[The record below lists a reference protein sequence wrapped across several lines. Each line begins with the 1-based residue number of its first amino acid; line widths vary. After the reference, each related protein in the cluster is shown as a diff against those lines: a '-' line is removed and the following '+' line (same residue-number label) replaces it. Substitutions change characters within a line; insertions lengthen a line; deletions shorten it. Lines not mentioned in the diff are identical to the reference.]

1 LKSAVGEGKK
11 ETAMKSRHLYIPRW
25 IAAVVVAVALIGGG
39 VLAIGLREWSGHEV
53 FGAPN
58 LELTLA
64 RSATP
69 VPLGNFSNGFASV
82 LKPALPAV
90 VNIHT
95 SKIVKSKPNQMMPF
109 FNDPMF
115 RQFFGDQGLGQGQ
128 QEQPQNEREQSL
140 GSGVIVTS
148 DGTIVTN
155 NHVVEGASDIEV
167 DLADKREFKAKLIG
181 TDAKTDVAV
190 LKIDASNLPTL
201 AIGDSS
207 RLQVGDVI
215 FAIGDPFGIGE
226 TATMGIVSATGRGG
240 LGIEGYEDF
249 IQTDAAINPG
259 NSGGAM
265 IDLHGDLIGINTA
278 ILSGGGGGNQGVGFA
293 IPINMARSV
302 MDQIV
307 GHGKV
312 VRGYLGLYPQ
322 DVTPPLAR
330 QFGLNKPGGA
340 LVSGLKPDAPA
351 AKAGLRDG
359 DVILELNG
367 QPVES
372 ANDLRLR
379 VSQSAPGTTVKLAVS
394 RDGKVQ
400 DVNVTLG
407 ELPPDKLAEDNSGPS
422 ENSGGLEG
430 VNVEELTPD
439 TLQQLQLPSGTRG
452 VVVTNVDA
460 SSAAAAAGLDRG
472 DVIEEVNH
480 KPVHNITEYK
490 QAVAAAGKQPV
501 LLLVNLQGG
510 VTQYMVI
517 ESH

>member
-1 LKSAVGEGKK
+1 
-11 ETAMKSRHLYIPRW
+11 MKSSHLYIPRW
-25 IAAVVVAVALIGGG
+25 VAALVVAVALIGGG
-39 VLAIGLREWSGHEV
+39 ILAVGLRDWSGHEV
-53 FGAPN
+53 FGAQN
-58 LELTLA
+58 LDLRLA
-64 RSATP
+64 HGVEPIS
-69 VPLGNFSNGFASV
+69 LGTFSNGFASV

-95 SKIVKSKPNQMMPF
+95 SKIVKSKGQMMPF

-115 RQFFGDQGLGQGQ
+115 KQFFGDQGFGQ
-128 QEQPQNEREQSL
+128 QQQPRNEREQSL
-140 GSGVIVTS
+140 GSGVIITP

-155 NHVVEGASDIEV
+155 NHVIDGASDIEV
-167 DLADKREFKAKLIG
+167 DLSDKREFKAKLIG
-181 TDAKTDVAV
+181 TDAKTDIAV
-190 LKIDASNLPTL
+190 LKIDATNLPTL
-201 AIGDSS
+201 AVGDSS
-207 RLQVGDVI
+207 KLQVGDVI

-278 ILSGGGGGNQGVGFA
+278 ILTGGGGGNQGVGFA

-322 DVTPPLAR
+322 DVTPALAR

-359 DVILELNG
+359 DVILAVNG

-372 ANDLRLR
+372 GNDLRLR
-379 VSQSAPGTTVKLAVS
+379 ISQTAPGTSVKLQVS
-394 RDGKVQ
+394 RDGKIQ

-407 ELPPDKLAEDNSGPS
+407 ELPGEKNAEEKPGESS
-422 ENSGGLEG
+422 TGGLEG
-430 VNVEELTPD
+430 VNVQELTPD
-439 TLQQLQLPSGTRG
+439 ALEELQLPAGTRG
-452 VVVTNVDA
+452 VVVTSVDP
-460 SSAAAAAGLDRG
+460 SSVAAAAGLDRG
-472 DVIEEVNH
+472 DVIQEVNH
-480 KPVHNITEYK
+480 KPVHNVDEYK
-490 QAVAAAGKQPV
+490 QAVSSAGNRSA
-501 LLLVNLQGG
+501 LLLVSEPGG

>member
-1 LKSAVGEGKK
+1 MGAQGRKK
-11 ETAMKSRHLYIPRW
+11 ETAMKSSDLHIPRW
-25 IAAVVVAVALIGGG
+25 IATIVVLVALIGGG
-39 VLAIGLREWSGHEV
+39 VLALGFRNWSGHEV

-58 LELTLA
+58 LALTLA
-64 RSATP
+64 RSSTP
-69 VPLGNFSNGFASV
+69 VPLGSFDNGFASV

-90 VNIHT
+90 VNIQT
-95 SKIVKSKPNQMMPF
+95 SKVVKSKSSQMMPF

-115 RQFFGDQGLGQGQ
+115 RQFFGDQGGQGQ
-128 QEQPQNEREQSL
+128 SEPQTEREHSL

-155 NHVVEGASDIEV
+155 NHVIEGATDIKV
-167 DLADKREFKAKLIG
+167 DLADKREFQAKLIG
-181 TDAKTDVAV
+181 TDPKTDIAV
-190 LKIDASNLPTL
+190 LKIEATGLPTL

-207 RLQVGDVI
+207 KLQVGDVI
-215 FAIGDPFGIGE
+215 FAIGDPFGVGE
-226 TATMGIVSATGRGG
+226 TATMGIISATQRGG
-240 LGIEGYEDF
+240 LGIENYEDF
-249 IQTDAAINPG
+249 IQTDAPINPG

-322 DVTPPLAR
+322 DVTPALAKE
-330 QFGLNKPGGA
+330 FGLSKPGGA

-351 AKAGLRDG
+351 ARAGLKNG

-367 QPVES
+367 QAIES

-379 VSQSAPGTTVKLAVS
+379 ISQTAPGSSVKLEVS
-394 RDGKVQ
+394 RDGKTQ
-400 DVNVTLG
+400 NMDVTLA
-407 ELPPDKLAEDNSGPS
+407 ELPPDKSAEQAPGESG
-422 ENSGGLEG
+422 SGGLDG
-430 VNVEELTPD
+430 VNVQELSPEAM
-439 TLQQLQLPSGTRG
+439 QELQLAPGTRG
-452 VVVTNVDA
+452 VVVESVDP
-460 SSAAAAAGLDRG
+460 SSAASAVGLQRG
-472 DVIEEVNH
+472 DVIQEVNH
-480 KPVHNITEYK
+480 QPVRSISEYK

-501 LLLVNLQGG
+501 LLLVNSGG
-510 VTQYMVI
+510 VTHYEVV
-517 ESH
+517 ESR

>member
-1 LKSAVGEGKK
+1 
-11 ETAMKSRHLYIPRW
+11 MKSSILHIPRW
-25 IAAVVVAVALIGGG
+25 LMALVVAVALIGGG
-39 VLAIGLREWSGHEV
+39 VLALELKDWSGHEV
-53 FGAPN
+53 LGAQN
-58 LELTLA
+58 LELRMA
-64 RSATP
+64 RRVEPIS
-69 VPLGNFSNGFASV
+69 LGNFSNGFASV

-95 SKIVKSKPNQMMPF
+95 SKIVKSRGQQMPF

-115 RQFFGDQGLGQGQ
+115 RQFFGDQGFGQG
-128 QEQPQNEREQSL
+128 ERPQTEREQSL
-140 GSGVIVTS
+140 GSGVIITT

-155 NHVVEGASDIEV
+155 NHVIDGATDIKV
-167 DLADKREFKAKLIG
+167 DLADKREFQAKLIG
-181 TDAKTDVAV
+181 RDDKTDIAV
-190 LKIDASNLPTL
+190 LKIDATNLPTL

-207 RLQVGDVI
+207 KLQVGDVI

-278 ILSGGGGGNQGVGFA
+278 ILSGGSGGNQGVGFA

-322 DVTPPLAR
+322 DVTPALAK
-330 QFGLNKPGGA
+330 QFGLSKPGGA

-359 DVILELNG
+359 DVILTLNG
-367 QPVES
+367 QAVES

-379 VSQSAPGTTVKLAVS
+379 VSQTAPGTTVKLQIS
-394 RDGKVQ
+394 RDGKTQ

-407 ELPPDKLAEDNSGPS
+407 ELPNDKTAESTPGESSG
-422 ENSGGLEG
+422 GGLEG
-430 VNVEELTPD
+430 VDVQELTPD
-439 TLQQLQLPSGTRG
+439 VMQHLQLPAGTRG
-452 VVVTNVDA
+452 VVVTSVDP
-460 SSAAAAAGLDRG
+460 SSAASAAGLDREM
-472 DVIEEVNH
+472 VILEVNH
-480 KPVHNITEYK
+480 KPVHNVAEYK
-490 QAVAAAGKQPV
+490 AAVAAAGKQAV
-501 LLLVNLQGG
+501 LLLVGMPGG
-510 VTQYMVI
+510 ATNYMVI
-517 ESH
+517 ESR

>member
-1 LKSAVGEGKK
+1 
-11 ETAMKSRHLYIPRW
+11 MKSSDLHIPRW
-25 IAAVVVAVALIGGG
+25 VATVVVAVALIGGG
-39 VLAIGLREWSGHEV
+39 VLAIGFRNWSGHEV

-58 LELTLA
+58 LALTMA
-64 RSATP
+64 RSSTP
-69 VPLGNFSNGFASV
+69 ISLGSFSNGFSSV

-90 VNIHT
+90 VNIHS
-95 SKIVKSKPNQMMPF
+95 SKVVKSRPSQMMPF

-115 RQFFGDQGLGQGQ
+115 KQFFGDQFGQGQ
-128 QEQPQNEREQSL
+128 QQPQTEREQSL
-140 GSGVIVTS
+140 GSGVIITS
-148 DGTIVTN
+148 DGTILTN
-155 NHVVEGASDIEV
+155 NHVIEGATDIKV
-167 DLADKREFKAKLIG
+167 DLADKREFQAKLVG
-181 TDAKTDVAV
+181 TDAKTDIAI
-190 LKIDASNLPTL
+190 LKIEATGLPTL
-201 AIGDSS
+201 AVGDSAK
-207 RLQVGDVI
+207 LQVGDVI

-240 LGIEGYEDF
+240 LGIENYEDF

-322 DVTPPLAR
+322 DVTPALAK
-330 QFGLNKPGGA
+330 QFGLSKPGGA

-351 AKAGLRDG
+351 AKAGLRNG

-379 VSQSAPGTTVKLAVS
+379 ISQTAPGSSVKLEVS
-394 RDGKVQ
+394 RDGKTQ
-400 DVNVTLG
+400 DMSVTLG
-407 ELPPDKLAEDNSGPS
+407 ELPPDKSAEEAPGESTG
-422 ENSGGLEG
+422 GGLDG
-430 VNVEELTPD
+430 VNVQELTPE
-439 TLQQLQLPSGTRG
+439 TAQELQLAPGTRG
-452 VVVTNVDA
+452 VVVETVDP
-460 SSAAAAAGLDRG
+460 SSAAAAVGLQRG
-472 DVIEEVNH
+472 DVIQEVNH
-480 KPVHNITEYK
+480 KPVHSITEYK
-490 QAVAAAGKQPV
+490 DALAAAGKQPV
-501 LLLVNLQGG
+501 LLLVNQGG
-510 VTQYMVI
+510 VTQYVVI
-517 ESH
+517 ESR

>member
-1 LKSAVGEGKK
+1 
-11 ETAMKSRHLYIPRW
+11 MKSSDLHIPRW
-25 IAAVVVAVALIGGG
+25 VATVIVLVALIGGG
-39 VLAIGLREWSGHEV
+39 VLAIGFRNWSGHEV

-58 LELTLA
+58 LALTMA
-64 RSATP
+64 RSSSP
-69 VPLGNFSNGFASV
+69 VPLGSFNNGFSSV

-95 SKIVKSKPNQMMPF
+95 SKVVKSRPSQMMPF

-115 RQFFGDQGLGQGQ
+115 KQFIGDQFGEGQ
-128 QEQPQNEREQSL
+128 QQPQTEREQSL
-140 GSGVIVTS
+140 GSGVIITS

-155 NHVVEGASDIEV
+155 NHVIDGASDIEV
-167 DLADKREFKAKLIG
+167 DLADKREFKAKLVG
-181 TDAKTDVAV
+181 TDAKTDIAI
-190 LKIDASNLPTL
+190 LKIDATGLPTL
-201 AIGDSS
+201 AVGDSS
-207 RLQVGDVI
+207 KLQVGDVI
-215 FAIGDPFGIGE
+215 FAIGEPFGLGG

-278 ILSGGGGGNQGVGFA
+278 ILSGGGGGNQGIGFA

-322 DVTPPLAR
+322 DVTPALAK

-351 AKAGLRDG
+351 AKAGLKNG

-379 VSQSAPGTTVKLAVS
+379 ISQTAPGSSVRLEVS
-394 RDGKVQ
+394 RDGKTQ
-400 DVNVTLG
+400 DMSVTLG
-407 ELPPDKLAEDNSGPS
+407 ELPTDKSAEEQPGESTG
-422 ENSGGLEG
+422 GGLDG
-430 VNVEELTPD
+430 VHVQDLTPETAEEL
-439 TLQQLQLPSGTRG
+439 QLAPGTRG
-452 VVVTNVDA
+452 VVVESVDP
-460 SSAAAAAGLDRG
+460 SSAAAAVGLQRG
-472 DVIEEVNH
+472 DVIQEVNH

-490 QAVAAAGKQPV
+490 QELAAAGKQPV
-501 LLLVNLQGG
+501 LLLVNQGG
-510 VTQYMVI
+510 VTHYVVI
-517 ESH
+517 ESR